1 MAQPLGGDVKF
12 QRANY
17 LHPDPTPCSPDGR
30 VSATQQGLAEARSTA
45 GFLNRHSG
53 TPLAFNLPAMIW
65 CHFNNLTS
73 EYATA
78 PQRGEIMRIVGSTIP
93 T

>member
-1 MAQPLGGDVKF
+1 
-12 QRANY
+12 
-17 LHPDPTPCSPDGR
+17 
-30 VSATQQGLAEARSTA
+30 
-45 GFLNRHSG
+45 
-53 TPLAFNLPAMIW
+53 MIW